1 MDGKRVLE
9 QVKGA
14 VGDSDHCLEHITPV
28 ELREHLWQRAR
39 EEEEERLRMP

>member
-14 VGDSDHCLEHITPV
+14 IGASNHCSEHITPV
-28 ELREHLWQRAR
+28 ELREVSRQRQREKQEAR
-39 EEEEERLRMP
+39 VWMP